1 MTQSFEEKR
10 RTAAQRLGMRSEGI
24 PGHVAII
31 MDGNGRWARNKGL
44 PRYEGH
50 GEGAKTVEKIAMYCV
65 GIGIKCLTLYS
76 FSMQNWKR
84 PAEEV
89 EFLMYL
95 YSRYLE
101 EIRPKLMEN
110 NVRLVHLGRTE
121 RLPQNVTTA
130 LQQTMQET
138 RANTGMTLGL
148 ALNYDART
156 EITDAV
162 IKIAG
167 LCKDGQL
174 SLEDI
179 DQDVVSN
186 YLYTAHLPDP
196 DLLIRT
202 SGELRIS
209 NFLLWQ
215 ISYAEF
221 YVTETLWPD
230 FTSEDMDLAI
240 RAYSQRARRFG
251 DVKSQT
257 TM

>member
-1 MTQSFEEKR
+1 LAQSFEEKR
-10 RTAAQRLGMRSEGI
+10 RATAWRLGIKPGGI
-24 PGHVAII
+24 PRHIAII
-31 MDGNGRWARNKGL
+31 MDGNGRWAQNKGL

-50 GEGAKTVEKIAMYCV
+50 SQGGKTVEKIAMYCV
-65 GIGIKCLTLYS
+65 EIGIECLTLYS

-95 YSRYLE
+95 YSKYLE
-101 EIRPKLMEN
+101 EIRPKLMDN

-121 RLPQNVTTA
+121 RLPADVVSALNRTMRMTA
-130 LQQTMQET
+130 
-138 RANTGMTLGL
+138 ANSGMALGL

-162 IKIAG
+162 RKIAA
-167 LCKDGQL
+167 LCKEGRL

-179 DQDVVSN
+179 DQDCVSRF
-186 YLYTAHLPDP
+186 LYTAHLPDP

-230 FTSEDMDLAI
+230 FTTEDMDLAI

-251 DVKSQT
+251 GVESRT
-257 TM
+257 TT